1 MSTSLHLQ
9 PLPAAVV
16 GFWWL
21 YLLECKGGVFYAGIT
36 NDLARRYR
44 AHASGNGARFTRA
57 RPPLRVVA
65 MKPYPDRPAAL
76 RAEWVVKRL
85 PRARKLAFFTGA
97 I

>member
-1 MSTSLHLQ
+1 MFSRWVRCSVQSNDGIHI
-9 PLPAAVV
+9 
-16 GFWWL
+16 
-21 YLLECKGGVFYAGIT
+21 YAGIT
-36 NDLARRYR
+36 NDIARRYR

-76 RAEWVVKRL
+76 RAEWAVKRL